1 VTRCVV
7 VIGGGPAGVE
17 AAVAAAAAGAGVTLV
32 SEEPPG
38 GRASSASLLPSKVF
52 LHAAELRA
60 LRGQKGRASD
70 EELAAIRGDVELHQK
85 LVSERAARRLEDA
98 GVRWMRGLGRFASP
112 HELVVAREGKPDKR
126 LPFDAAVIA
135 TGSVPAFPPGLL
147 GEATMPDGR
156 VVLAP
161 RALKAL
167 PSVPRTLL
175 VIGGGPTGAEAAHLF
190 QRLGSEVTWIVDELG
205 VLPGFDRDLADA
217 LGGVLVERGVKLVSG
232 KRVTRVSVRPEDP
245 AHAAQA
251 ALDGGRTYG
260 AEQAFLA
267 LGRRAD
273 LDRLDLAAA
282 GLRAPLAIDGQARTA
297 VPHLFAA
304 GDATGGPCLESRALA
319 EGWTAGKAAAGVE
332 VPALDA
338 ASLVHAVYTEPE
350 LAKVGLA
357 PAEAV
362 RTGRAVK
369 VATCALGNVLRG
381 QLEGVGIDRHRPG
394 QLRIAIDAEGLIV
407 GASAI
412 GPRAAELLAPIAVA
426 MRGAVP
432 ARLLAAT
439 FAASPTLH
447 EAIGAALR

>member
-1 VTRCVV
+1 MTRRVV
-7 VIGGGPAGVE
+7 VIGGGPAGIE
-17 AAVAAAAAGAGVTLV
+17 AATAAAAAGAGVTLV
-32 SEEPPG
+32 SDEPAG
-38 GRASSASLLPSKVF
+38 GRAASASLLPSKVF

-70 EELAAIRGDVELHQK
+70 EELAAIRSDVELHQK
-85 LVSERAARRLEDA
+85 LSEERAARRLEDA
-98 GVRWMRGLGRFASP
+98 GVRWMRGLARFASP
-112 HELVVAREGKPDKR
+112 HELVVARQGKDDKH
-126 LPFDAAVIA
+126 LSFDAAVIA
-135 TGSVPAFPPGLL
+135 TGSVPAFPPGFF
-147 GEATMPDGR
+147 GGAAMPDGR
-156 VVLAP
+156 VVFAP

-205 VLPGFDRDLADA
+205 VLPGFDRDLSDA

-232 KRVTRVSVRPEDP
+232 KRVTQVSVRAEDP

-251 ALDGGRTYG
+251 ALDGGRTYA
-260 AEQAFLA
+260 AERAFVA

-273 LDRLDLAAA
+273 LDRLELAAA
-282 GLRAPLAIDGQARTA
+282 GLSAPLRTDAYARTP
-297 VPHLFAA
+297 VPHLYAA
-304 GDATGGPCLESRALA
+304 GDAAGAPCLDSRARA
-319 EGWTAGKAAAGVE
+319 EGWTAGRGAAGLD
-332 VPALDA
+332 VPALDPA
-338 ASLVHAVYTEPE
+338 CLVQAVYTEPE
-350 LAKVGLA
+350 LAKVGLL
-357 PAEAV
+357 PADAV

-369 VATCALGNVLRG
+369 VASCALGTVLRG

-394 QLRIAIDAEGLIV
+394 QLRIAIDADDRIV

-426 MRGAVP
+426 MRGGVP
-432 ARLLAAT
+432 SRTLAAT